1 MHVVPMQVEPTI
13 DKDAFRAVQRV
24 LLPIVIGW
32 MWIVPLLRMLGQ
44 IRMEHAKGLRG

>member
-24 LLPIVIGW
+24 LLPIVVSW
-32 MWIVPLLRMLGQ
+32 MWMVPLIRMLGH
-44 IRMEHAKGLRG
+44 IRQEEARGLRG